1 MNYFIVML
9 KKLLLLMIMSGLLIS
24 PFAIW
29 YFSKTDIA
37 VVDTEFLLINSKAAA
52 KANEN
57 LQDTQKKFSESLQE
71 LDKLYKDAK
80 KEEKERVMAEAVQT
94 LQNALQAHRLAMR
107 QALEAA
113 IKEEVKVWR
122 QEQHVTVVLE
132 RSSVL
137 DGKAVRDATLPVM
150 NALNTRE
157 IALPALPAVT
167 IIPPENTQKAKEHAA
182 SAQ

>member
-1 MNYFIVML
+1 
-9 KKLLLLMIMSGLLIS
+9 
-24 PFAIW
+24 
-29 YFSKTDIA
+29 
-37 VVDTEFLLINSKAAA
+37 
-52 KANEN
+52 
-57 LQDTQKKFSESLQE
+57 
-71 LDKLYKDAK
+71 
-80 KEEKERVMAEAVQT
+80 
-94 LQNALQAHRLAMR
+94 MR